1 MSEGIRLQ
9 PLERFFFAGE
19 HRGEGLNIVLKNW

>member
-9 PLERFFFAGE
+9 PLERFFRGE